1 VPGAAGARMLVPV
14 SDRRVH
20 IAIDASVAEDQIHG
34 NVSDGEGEPRQ
45 FAGWLALIGELDGML
60 GSRDSAQEEPQ

>member
-1 VPGAAGARMLVPV
+1 MPGAGSGRMLVPV

-20 IAIDASVAEDQIHG
+20 IAIDANVAEDQIHG

-45 FAGWLALIGELDGML
+45 FSGWLALIGELDGML

>member
-1 VPGAAGARMLVPV
+1 MLVPV

-20 IAIDASVAEDQIHG
+20 IAIDANVAEDQIHG
-34 NVSDGEGEPRQ
+34 NVSDGAGEPRQ
-45 FAGWLALIGELDGML
+45 FSGWLALIGELDGML

>member
-1 VPGAAGARMLVPV
+1 VPGAGSGRILVPV
-14 SDRRVH
+14 SERRVH
-20 IAIDASVAEDQIHG
+20 IAIDANVAEDQIHG

-45 FAGWLALIGELDGML
+45 FSGWLALIGELDGML

>member
-20 IAIDASVAEDQIHG
+20 IAIEANVAEDQIHG

-45 FAGWLALIGELDGML
+45 FSGWLALIGELDAML
-60 GSRDSAQEEPQ
+60 DSQDSAQEELQ

>member
-1 VPGAAGARMLVPV
+1 MPRAAGTRMLVPV

-20 IAIDASVAEDQIHG
+20 IAIDASVAEDQIQG

-45 FAGWLALIGELDGML
+45 FSGWLALIGELDGML

>member
-1 VPGAAGARMLVPV
+1 MPGASTPCRLVRV
-14 SDRRVH
+14 SDRWVH

-45 FAGWLALIGELDGML
+45 FSGWLALIGELDGML
-60 GSRDSAQEEPQ
+60 GSQSTAQEEPQ